1 MSPYGVLMSLDPEN
15 VEANTGL
22 CYAAK
27 GKDILNILVC
37 LTKSLHYLL

>member
-15 VEANTGL
+15 VESNTGL

-27 GKDILNILVC
+27 GGI
-37 LTKSLHYLL
+37 

>member
-1 MSPYGVLMSLDPEN
+1 MSLDPEN